1 MTSDTETATFSG
13 KLSWGVEKF
22 FCIKARA
29 EETLADVTTMTKA
42 LDMTH
47 LYSIDGVSTN
57 KIATYEVVV
66 QDKAG
71 SVASPYFLGKL
82 IVGSDGAVLVPVT
95 SFKVSTSSFDYTTS
109 ELTLSFSES
118 VSKTFVVSWILS
130 S

>member
-13 KLSWGVEKF
+13 KLAWGVEKF

-29 EETLADVTTMTKA
+29 EETLADVATMTKA

-82 IVGSDGAVLVPVT
+82 IVGSWCC
-95 SFKVSTSSFDYTTS
+95 VSACYLFQ
-109 ELTLSFSES
+109 
-118 VSKTFVVSWILS
+118 SKHIFF
-130 S
+130 